1 MIDPQVR
8 SVGAAATALLASTAT
23 LVCCVLPAVLVS
35 LGAGA
40 ALVGLITAFPQLVW
54 LSERKLLVFGVAGAL
69 LVVAGGFLW
78 WARSLPCPA
87 DPAAARE
94 CMRLRKLSV
103 WLYAIAAA
111 SFAVGAAFAFLL
123 PLAVR

>member
-1 MIDPQVR
+1 MIDPQAR

-40 ALVGLITAFPQLVW
+40 ALVGLVTAFPQLVW

-69 LVVAGGFLW
+69 LVVAGVFLW
-78 WARSLPCPA
+78 WARRLPCPT
-87 DPAAARE
+87 DPTAARQ
-94 CMRLRKLSV
+94 CIRLRKLSA
-103 WLYAIAAA
+103 WLCAIAAA
-111 SFAVGAAFAFLL
+111 SFAIGAAFAFLL
-123 PLAVR
+123 PLAAR